1 MKNRQYVSHRLKP
14 GWFGY
19 IHEFP
24 MWSADREF
32 AAVHWV
38 EIGRDEDDR
47 PIAPRNPLSTHLVK
61 NLIKEPA
68 NV

>member
-1 MKNRQYVSHRLKP
+1 MKNRQYVSHRLRS

-24 MWSADREF
+24 MWGTDRQL
-32 AAVHWV
+32 AAVYWV
-38 EIGRDEDDR
+38 EIGRDEEDR
-47 PIAPRNPLSTHLVK
+47 PIAPQQPLSTHFVR
-61 NLIKEPA
+61 NLIKEPS